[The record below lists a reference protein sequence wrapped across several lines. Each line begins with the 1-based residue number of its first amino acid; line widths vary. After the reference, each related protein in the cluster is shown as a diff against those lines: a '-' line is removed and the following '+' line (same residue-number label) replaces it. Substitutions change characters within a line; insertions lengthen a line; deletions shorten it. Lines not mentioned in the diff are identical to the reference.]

1 MSYRRAGQISAT
13 ECLFVWLGLLIWF
26 GVLVVVVGMRV
37 HGEAGW
43 HGGSRWKGWGSG
55 WQMPEATD
63 YLRQF
68 VIFLNVI
75 FFLLEMLRAEW
86 NLLNAP
92 IRLKP
97 FPIMP
102 HIYIIYIYAY

>member
-1 MSYRRAGQISAT
+1 M
-13 ECLFVWLGLLIWF
+13 
-26 GVLVVVVGMRV
+26 
-37 HGEAGW
+37 
-43 HGGSRWKGWGSG
+43 GGGGRRWKGWGSG

-86 NLLNAP
+86 DLLNA
-92 IRLKP
+92 LKN
-97 FPIMP
+97 IVQLD
-102 HIYIIYIYAY
+102 